1 MDQRMN
7 FVTLAVDDVERSR
20 AFYVDALGWES
31 DLFVP
36 GEVLFL
42 QVCSGLVLSLWDR
55 TAFAAEVGY
64 EPAAGRSPI
73 TLAHNV
79 PDPATVDAVLED
91 ARRAGSTEVHAAEQR
106 DWGGYSGYFADPDGF
121 RWEVAWNP
129 GEIGVQILAE
139 SLAWWTERGRRAAR
153 TTDTTPA

>member
-7 FVTLAVDDVERSR
+7 FVTLAVEDVERSR
-20 AFYVDALGWES
+20 AFYVDALGWQP
-31 DLFVP
+31 DLFVA

-42 QVCSGLVLSLWDR
+42 QVASGLVLSLWDR
-55 TAFAAEVGY
+55 KAFTAEVGY
-64 EPAAGRSPI
+64 EPTVGRAPI

-79 PDPATVDAVLED
+79 PDAAAVDSVLED
-91 ARRAGSTEVHAAEQR
+91 ARQAGATEVQAGAQR

-129 GEIGVQILAE
+129 GDTGVQILAE
-139 SLAWWTERGRRAAR
+139 SLAWWAERRHGAVKA
-153 TTDTTPA
+153 TGTTPA